1 MRTACIWHYIINLIF
16 IINSQLAWTQSSKDS
31 LSLVKEKP
39 PLTLRFGIDL
49 FQPITSKFD
58 KTFDGFE
65 LVGDL
70 RLNENLYI
78 SSEIGTLERTQQ
90 SELINFTTSGSYIKL
105 GIDFNMYKNWT
116 GMNNQVY
123 LGLRLSN
130 SMYKHYINNYILFRT
145 EQLWSDETISSG
157 YSTGEISDLNAQ
169 WIEFLV
175 GMKVQIIKNT
185 YMGFSLR
192 LNRLLSNNNDS
203 KRFGLLYIPG
213 FNRVTDENIFGSSFN
228 YTLTYSIPFRWKKS
242 K

>member
-1 MRTACIWHYIINLIF
+1 MKTACTWHYIISFIFLISF
-16 IINSQLAWTQSSKDS
+16 QSLFGQSKSDS
-31 LSLVKEKP
+31 LVNEKVKA

-49 FQPITSKFD
+49 FQPIVSQFD
-58 KTFDGFE
+58 KTFKGFE
-65 LVGDL
+65 IVGDL
-70 RLNENLYI
+70 RINENLYL

-90 SELINFTTSGSYIKL
+90 SELINFTTSGSYFKF

-116 GMNNQVY
+116 GMNNQVF
-123 LGLRLSN
+123 LGVRFAN
-130 SMYKHYINNYILFRT
+130 SLYNHNINNYTLYRT
-145 EQLWSDETISSG
+145 EQLFGEELVQNG
-157 YSTGEISDLNAQ
+157 YATGKISDLNAQ

-192 LNRLLSNNNDS
+192 LNRLLGSTSNE
-203 KRFGLLYIPG
+203 KFGVLYIPG

-228 YTLTYSIPFRWKKS
+228 YSLTYSIPFRWKKM